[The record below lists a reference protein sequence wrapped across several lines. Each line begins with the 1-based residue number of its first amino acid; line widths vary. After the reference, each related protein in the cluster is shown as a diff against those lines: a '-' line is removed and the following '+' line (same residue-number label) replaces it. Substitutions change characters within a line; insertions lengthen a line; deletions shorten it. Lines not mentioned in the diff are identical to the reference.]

1 MPARYTGPLYG
12 ELPEV
17 KAIWAYTMTSEE
29 TGEEVV
35 VYSPDDMLEMVREM
49 QDLRVAYDQLR
60 QLTIA
65 MNSLADL
72 SPKSVKSVQ
81 EDVIKWDSLSAG
93 VDIELEKIPNLSPD
107 GLPIIKADV
116 IEYSEVPLE
125 KGFSYAGVALQSV
138 RERMSRLVLKVCRT
152 LDLCSFGLDEAPCC
166 DGPMAI
172 HGNFRGGT
180 VPLYR
185 S

>member
-17 KAIWAYTMTSEE
+17 KAIWAYSMTNEQ
-29 TGEEVV
+29 GEEIL

-49 QDLRVAYDQLR
+49 QDLRVSYDQLR
-60 QLTIA
+60 QLTVA

-72 SPKSVKSVQ
+72 SPKAVKSVQ
-81 EDVIKWDSLSAG
+81 DDVIKWDGLSAG
-93 VDIELEKIPNLSPD
+93 VDIELEKIPNLSVD

-125 KGFSYAGVALQSV
+125 KGLNYGQIQLQTV

-152 LDLCSFGLDEAPCC
+152 LDLCSFGLEEAACC
-166 DGPMAI
+166 TGPSAI